1 MVASG
6 IGRGLV
12 VQSGDW
18 SAGRTGVGREER
30 DLSVGASGIQ
40 RGLQWGFIVD
50 RKRSSIRAGNFL
62 PDHTRP
68 SHKNWSGMSGGWSV
82 VWCECSLIHG
92 VLDRW
97 IIVVALCTF

>member
-1 MVASG
+1 MGHVRILGTEPGITFARIIHLRPGVGIRSGVGPILSVVSVVASG

-40 RGLQWGFIVD
+40 RGY
-50 RKRSSIRAGNFL
+50 
-62 PDHTRP
+62 
-68 SHKNWSGMSGGWSV
+68 SGGYR
-82 VWCECSLIHG
+82 G
-92 VLDRW
+92 
-97 IIVVALCTF
+97 